1 MKSNINLYIIL
12 LIIVALIFSFLT
24 IYAFG
29 HEMSTDISLSANSA
43 VLYQPENDIFL
54 YSKSA
59 DTKMPMASTTKIMT
73 ALVALDG
80 TSLQD
85 TVIIDERAVGVE
97 GSSAYLK
104 AGEVLTIEELLYALL
119 LQSANDAAVA
129 IACHVAGDVDA
140 FALLMN
146 DKAKDLGLSCTN
158 FTNPHG
164 LDDKEHYTT
173 ARELAIITAEAMKN
187 ESFRKITSTYKKT
200 FSTEDRTRT
209 YVNHNKMLLNYEGCI
224 GVKTGYT
231 QRSGRCLVVAVER
244 NGLEFISV
252 TLDAPND
259 WSDHTKL
266 LDYGYDTLERI
277 DLAKVDE
284 YYYNVPIINGDKESI
299 LVTNDK
305 DISIIVEKG
314 DRSLNKHIKLIR
326 YAVAPISEGDV
337 LGEIIFTIDGKEVDR
352 CHLIARE
359 NAGSNEKKSL
369 LDRLNSLFN

>member
-146 DKAKDLGLSCTN
+146 DKAKDLGLFCTN

-231 QRSGRCLVVAVER
+231 QRSGRCLVVAAER

-284 YYYNVPIINGDKESI
+284 YCYNVPIINGDKESI

-314 DRSLNKHIKLIR
+314 NRSLNKHIKLIH

-337 LGEIIFTIDGKEVDR
+337 LGEIIFTVDGKEVDR

-359 NAGSNEKKSL
+359 NAGSNEKNSF
-369 LDRLNSLFN
+369 LDRLTSLFN

>member
-29 HEMSTDISLSANSA
+29 HEMSTVISLSAHSA

-146 DKAKDLGLSCTN
+146 DKAKDLGLFCTN

-231 QRSGRCLVVAVER
+231 QRSGRCLVVAAER

-266 LDYGYDTLERI
+266 LNYGYSTLDRI

-284 YYYNVPIINGDKESI
+284 YCYNVPIINGDKESI

-314 DRSLNKHIKLIR
+314 DHSLNKHIKLIR

-337 LGEIIFTIDGKEVDR
+337 LGEIIFTVDGKEVDR
-352 CHLIARE
+352 CNLIARE

-369 LDRLNSLFN
+369 LDRLISLFN

>member
-29 HEMSTDISLSANSA
+29 HETSTDISLSAHSA

-231 QRSGRCLVVAVER
+231 QRSGRCLVVAAER

-284 YYYNVPIINGDKESI
+284 YCYNVPIINGDKESI

-314 DRSLNKHIKLIR
+314 DHSLNKHIKLIR

-352 CHLIARE
+352 CNLIARE

-369 LDRLNSLFN
+369 LDRLTSLFN

>member
-231 QRSGRCLVVAVER
+231 QRSGRCLVVAAER

-284 YYYNVPIINGDKESI
+284 YCYNVPIINGDKESI

-305 DISIIVEKG
+305 DISIIVKKG
-314 DRSLNKHIKLIR
+314 DRSLSKHIKLIR

-359 NAGSNEKKSL
+359 NAGSNEKNSF
-369 LDRLNSLFN
+369 LDRLTSLFN

>member
-12 LIIVALIFSFLT
+12 LIMVALIFSFLT

-29 HEMSTDISLSANSA
+29 HETSTDISLSANSA

-140 FALLMN
+140 FAILMN

-231 QRSGRCLVVAVER
+231 QRSGRCLVVATER

-284 YYYNVPIINGDKESI
+284 YCYNVPIINGDKESI

-314 DRSLNKHIKLIR
+314 DHSLNKHIKLIR

-337 LGEIIFTIDGKEVDR
+337 LGEIIFTVDGKEVDR
-352 CHLIARE
+352 CNLIARE

-369 LDRLNSLFN
+369 LDRLTSLFN

>member
-29 HEMSTDISLSANSA
+29 HETSTDISLSANSA

-231 QRSGRCLVVAVER
+231 QRSGRCLVVAAER

-284 YYYNVPIINGDKESI
+284 YCYNVPIINGDKESI

-314 DRSLNKHIKLIR
+314 DHSLNKHIKLIR

-352 CHLIARE
+352 CNLIARE

-369 LDRLNSLFN
+369 LDRLLSLFN

>member
-29 HEMSTDISLSANSA
+29 HETSTDISLSASSA

-104 AGEVLTIEELLYALL
+104 VGEVLTIEELLYALL

-200 FSTEDRTRT
+200 FSAEDRTRT

-231 QRSGRCLVVAVER
+231 QRSGRCLVVAAER

-284 YYYNVPIINGDKESI
+284 YCYNVPIINGDKESI

-314 DRSLNKHIKLIR
+314 DHSLNKHIKLIR

-337 LGEIIFTIDGKEVDR
+337 LGEIIFTVDGKEVDR
-352 CHLIARE
+352 CNLIARE

-369 LDRLNSLFN
+369 LDRLISLFN

>member
-29 HEMSTDISLSANSA
+29 HETSTDISLSANSA

-146 DKAKDLGLSCTN
+146 EKAKDLGLSCTN

-200 FSTEDRTRT
+200 FSAEDRTRT

-231 QRSGRCLVVAVER
+231 QRSGRCLVVAAER

-284 YYYNVPIINGDKESI
+284 YCYNVPIINGDKESI

-352 CHLIARE
+352 CNLIARE

-369 LDRLNSLFN
+369 LDRLTSLFN

>member
-29 HEMSTDISLSANSA
+29 HETSTDISLSASSA

-85 TVIIDERAVGVE
+85 TVIIDERSVGVE

-104 AGEVLTIEELLYALL
+104 AGELLTIEELLYALL

-146 DKAKDLGLSCTN
+146 EKAKDLGLSCTN

-200 FSTEDRTRT
+200 FSAEDRTRT

-231 QRSGRCLVVAVER
+231 QRSGRCLVVAAER

-284 YYYNVPIINGDKESI
+284 YCYNVPIINGDKESI

-352 CHLIARE
+352 CNLIARE

-369 LDRLNSLFN
+369 LDRLTSLFN

>member
-29 HEMSTDISLSANSA
+29 HETSTDISLSANSA

-146 DKAKDLGLSCTN
+146 DKAKNLGLSCTN

-231 QRSGRCLVVAVER
+231 QRSGRCLVVAAER

-284 YYYNVPIINGDKESI
+284 YCYNVPIINGDKESI

-314 DRSLNKHIKLIR
+314 DHSLNKHIKLIR

-337 LGEIIFTIDGKEVDR
+337 LGEIIFTVDGKEVDR
-352 CHLIARE
+352 CNLIARE

-369 LDRLNSLFN
+369 LDRLISLFN

>member
-29 HEMSTDISLSANSA
+29 HETSADISLSANSA

-104 AGEVLTIEELLYALL
+104 AGELLTIDELLYALL

-146 DKAKDLGLSCTN
+146 DKAKDLGLSCTK

-231 QRSGRCLVVAVER
+231 QRSGRCLVVAAER

-266 LDYGYDTLERI
+266 LNYGYSTLDRI

-284 YYYNVPIINGDKESI
+284 YCYNVPIINGDKESI

-314 DRSLNKHIKLIR
+314 DHSLNKHIKLIR

-337 LGEIIFTIDGKEVDR
+337 LGEIIFTVDGKEVDR
-352 CHLIARE
+352 CNLIARE

-369 LDRLNSLFN
+369 LDRLISLFN